1 MPHAPVSEQHR
12 HRAKHL
18 RRAMTRAEI
27 LLWRYLKAHHL
38 DGLAFRRQAPM
49 GQYVIDFVCHAA
61 RLIVELD
68 GEAHDFDAQQR
79 RDAVRDAWL
88 ASRGYHVL
96 RFTNEEVLC
105 SLEGVLTV
113 IRETAA
119 VRIRSAPPSLSL
131 PRRKGVHARL
141 RRAMGGGNPQT
152 TALPSG
158 SAAPKR
164 LLGAQK

>member
-1 MPHAPVSEQHR
+1 MPHAAVSEQHR
-12 HRAKHL
+12 RRAKHL

-38 DGLAFRRQAPM
+38 DGLPFRRQAPM

-68 GEAHDFDAQQR
+68 GETHDFDERQR
-79 RDAVRDAWL
+79 HDEVRDAWL
-88 ASRGYHVL
+88 ASRGYHVV

-105 SLEGVLTV
+105 SLEGVLTL

-131 PRRKGVHARL
+131 PRR
-141 RRAMGGGNPQT
+141 GGGNPQT

-158 SAAPKR
+158 GAAPKR

>member
-1 MPHAPVSEQHR
+1 MPHAAVTQLQR

-38 DGLAFRRQAPM
+38 DGLSFRRQAPM

-68 GEAHDFDAQQR
+68 GETHDFDERQR
-79 RDAVRDAWL
+79 HDAVRDAWP
-88 ASRGYHVL
+88 ASRGYYVL

-113 IRETAA
+113 IRETATA
-119 VRIRSAPPSLSL
+119 RIRSTPPSLSL
-131 PRRKGVHARL
+131 P
-141 RRAMGGGNPQT
+141 
-152 TALPSG
+152 
-158 SAAPKR
+158 
-164 LLGAQK
+164 